1 MSHLIGRPRASL
13 DHLVMIEQFATA
25 GCGATHLDSL
35 DEVGVIFEHSVNGFL
50 DELRWILARAGRNLS
65 QPDFFVG

>member
-1 MSHLIGRPRASL
+1 
-13 DHLVMIEQFATA
+13 MIEQFATA